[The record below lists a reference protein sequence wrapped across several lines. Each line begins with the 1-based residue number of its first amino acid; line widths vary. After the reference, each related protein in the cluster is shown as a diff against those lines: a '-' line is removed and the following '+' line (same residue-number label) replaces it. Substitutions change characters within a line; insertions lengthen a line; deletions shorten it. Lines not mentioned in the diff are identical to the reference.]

1 MASRGVLGAL
11 VLMPRLSRFFACY
24 LAFAQQPTTK
34 FILSFL
40 RMCCLN
46 ALSAAMEVVG
56 QVIAD
61 TKADLTAEKTDILS
75 RVVFELVDLGR
86 L

>member
-1 MASRGVLGAL
+1 
-11 VLMPRLSRFFACY
+11 
-24 LAFAQQPTTK
+24 
-34 FILSFL
+34 
-40 RMCCLN
+40 MCCLN

-75 RVVFELVDLGR
+75 RVVFELVDLDR